1 VRSRLAQEFWRL
13 MRFSAVGALA
23 TAIHIGLAM
32 ASVAYLGLSP
42 TVANIVGFC
51 GSFLFSY
58 VGHFRFTF
66 MVPGRYRDYIAKFA
80 VSSAVSFGI
89 STGTVWLATSVFG
102 IDYRPAMLALAVIVP
117 LGNYLVNRFW
127 VFIHPGEITVASSK
141 TKPLVEDVI

>member
-1 VRSRLAQEFWRL
+1 MRDRLAQEFWRL

-32 ASVAYLGLSP
+32 ACVAYVGLSP
-42 TVANIVGFC
+42 MVATVVGFF

-80 VSSAVSFGI
+80 VSSAISFAI
-89 STGTVWLATSVFG
+89 STGTVWLATSVLG

-127 VFIHPGEITVASSK
+127 VFMHPGAAPAASSK
-141 TKPLVEDVI
+141 TKPLRT